1 MAEGVADAATAHIA
15 SLVSR
20 QRQTKP
26 GRGSRKTYFSKGRGG
41 SSSRYRPRGG
51 RSSYT
56 SSSSV
61 PLLPSGKAYKQDKV
75 SYDNHSR
82 NSVQSTKSPLL
93 PLPKASSAS
102 SRPDRST
109 RKNEIAPRFLKLSQ
123 KRMDEAFAGP
133 TYSPPKTPPELERN
147 SPSPRIPSPKPRI
160 SPSRASTF
168 QDETYDLCNGNRTQ
182 KTPRPLLSRNNF
194 GRLDRFKEQL
204 DKART
209 NKEYVEI
216 YAKANGFAVKYKTS
230 LCGQRKKGFVSN
242 LELGKNTYRSYPEFS
257 RTEEDAEEIAA
268 QAAVEDI
275 KNNTDSL
282 ASLPETPIS
291 NAGEIQTLLSRI
303 EEIVYSKPTGMF
315 INGIVREYENKF
327 NESLPNGWIDILRQ
341 SSVVIM
347 EEVAVKFGKVPDG
360 TNFIVKVN
368 RHSSGSTT
376 PSEASSKL
384 NAELDFD
391 NGDFSSKDDF
401 EDFYQPPVPELTIP
415 DGNEWAVYITNTSS
429 ALAARLID
437 HDAEFYTMSKAMS
450 AFYDAQTLP
459 VQIVYERHLYAAISE
474 RVNGELLMNR
484 VLANKILDND
494 IVECYFVDE
503 GIFGEI
509 QKSDLQEL
517 HEDFLIVPYQAVYF
531 SLEGLDDIEPFIQP
545 EHLESLLYKTYIAVV
560 KRSCS
565 SIEEFLPDDPG
576 VHHIVYSVL
585 LYDTSDS
592 ENDIC
597 VNDSV
602 KELVIQSLTCKFP
615 KPGVSS
621 GGYLT
626 HVTKTGEIYLRFL
639 HPEKSW
645 LEEELQKHSMAF
657 EQSCQK
663 DLRLEAGKMY
673 AAKYVDGKWYR
684 ATLSS
689 NTIVTD
695 PQMVELIFIDYGHP
709 SLVKK
714 SEVCELALHSEFLS
728 SLGPQAINCE
738 LHNALPSPN
747 NKWSVAASVKL
758 IELAPFNEDLI
769 VRVISEGDGKSLPKV
784 SLHKR
789 IYNKEDSFIISINET
804 LASRLD
810 ASATETAT
818 PAKVPT
824 QLNLHHSTASHL
836 SKGPGMSDFVPR
848 VATPVED
855 SLINSIRKLGVST
868 PTNDGLEWLMT
879 PDNIKSPDAFE
890 DASPVPLNPPE
901 VPKKGDIFDVY
912 VTMAATPHHFVI
924 QPLKSAPQMTE
935 LMRQMNQFYSIE
947 ENLIEM
953 HPTLLKVDGFYAAL
967 HSQDNS
973 WYRVQLMSVSP
984 SEPYMAVVFYVDFGD
999 MNTVTLQNLQK
1010 LWNQFRNLPC
1020 QAIKASLSGVVP
1032 MEMDDWRPEHCIQ
1045 FKEMVTEK
1053 MFVAVVQ
1060 NRELRE
1066 DSDSSV
1072 KVELVL
1078 IDTSKADK
1086 DIYIHELL
1094 IEKEMA
1100 RPAPIK

>member
-615 KPGVSS
+615 K
-621 GGYLT
+621 
-626 HVTKTGEIYLRFL
+626 
-639 HPEKSW
+639 
-645 LEEELQKHSMAF
+645 
-657 EQSCQK
+657 
-663 DLRLEAGKMY
+663 
-673 AAKYVDGKWYR
+673 
-684 ATLSS
+684 
-689 NTIVTD
+689 
-695 PQMVELIFIDYGHP
+695 
-709 SLVKK
+709 
-714 SEVCELALHSEFLS
+714 
-728 SLGPQAINCE
+728 
-738 LHNALPSPN
+738 
-747 NKWSVAASVKL
+747 
-758 IELAPFNEDLI
+758 
-769 VRVISEGDGKSLPKV
+769 
-784 SLHKR
+784 
-789 IYNKEDSFIISINET
+789 
-804 LASRLD
+804 
-810 ASATETAT
+810 
-818 PAKVPT
+818 
-824 QLNLHHSTASHL
+824 
-836 SKGPGMSDFVPR
+836 
-848 VATPVED
+848 
-855 SLINSIRKLGVST
+855 
-868 PTNDGLEWLMT
+868 
-879 PDNIKSPDAFE
+879 
-890 DASPVPLNPPE
+890 
-901 VPKKGDIFDVY
+901 
-912 VTMAATPHHFVI
+912 
-924 QPLKSAPQMTE
+924 
-935 LMRQMNQFYSIE
+935 